1 MTSSFSTSVQYVYLR
16 LRSNNK
22 YSNGTPYAYTLLFIV
37 CLLET
42 VYIKVSKLS
51 GLIVPRTLMS
61 TGNFTLGWFR
71 YRYYHVNS
79 INQGKKNTGIS
90 GSNLL
95 KTLISSGNRILVW
108 YRYFQVKPIYQY
120 GKPVATMAYLL
131 IHLICIIAVIKL
143 HMHFFLTRTS
153 SVSTRIRFAY

>member
-16 LRSNNK
+16 LRSINK

-79 INQGKKNTGIS
+79 INQGKKNVYTF
-90 GSNLL
+90 
-95 KTLISSGNRILVW
+95 V
-108 YRYFQVKPIYQY
+108 
-120 GKPVATMAYLL
+120 
-131 IHLICIIAVIKL
+131 
-143 HMHFFLTRTS
+143 
-153 SVSTRIRFAY
+153 SVVYTFVEEGPGAFSTRPSPTTLLPPTLPWGDTVYGNTIPAQGTCTLCAGRHTWQSQ